1 METSTTHIM
10 LFCKFVS
17 RKGVEPIITN
27 AYRLFPATKGEAT
40 AVECTN
46 FVRSFETRVVGGTVV
61 FTLLTKFK
69 SKGVT
74 YVAWVVPEEDAAS
87 HAVLALFWKDSDG
100 RLESTK
106 SEVGVDTI
114 NSVRNVFQ
122 NRTSVV
128 GVIPMADLSVVVP
141 VAAFILFLCLW
152 CNVSWT
158 WWVHYI
164 ARSILEF
171 SVFVLGSV
179 AVHGWV
185 GSASSNMSARPRAT
199 KGHFY
204 SLMLLSVLHFFIV
217 DSVVRTMLHL
227 CSYPNVVSYKF
238 YLYAAA
244 VQTFLRLEQV
254 WHPVPY

>member
-17 RKGVEPIITN
+17 RKGVEPVITN
-27 AYRLFPATKGEAT
+27 AYRLFPATKGEPM

-46 FVRSFETRVVGGTVV
+46 FVRSFETRAVGGAVV

-69 SKGVT
+69 TKGVT

-141 VAAFILFLCLW
+141 VAAFILCLW

-179 AVHGWV
+179 AVQGWV
-185 GSASSNMSARPRAT
+185 ASASSNMSARPRAT